1 MKDLERRNLENSS
14 NAYDHKLLSKFG
26 KPETPPRALGAGSG
40 DAMPAA
46 NLPFYQSGKH
56 PHPLRSVSLSD
67 GSSKAPSDLIFR
79 KQSFSSRIGGSPQ
92 SRPISP
98 GMISSAS
105 SPQQY
110 QNYRSPT
117 CDGSTPSSATE
128 SEAQSR
134 RFPSHHGLRHQR
146 SRRSGSGPGIFT
158 YRDDSAEPAGHAKAT
173 PGANTN
179 NTASERARW
188 YRQGSQDQP
197 IMFSEPD
204 SASVCDL
211 PMEETVNTVRQLH
224 LEDRSPLSRLD
235 SVTSPHYYSSKSSVL
250 DSRLGMKRPASSPPP
265 EAAHEDKAP
274 SLLVGEGTELYHRNA
289 TSSLHHSANPSP
301 QNRFASTLG
310 SMSSVSSTGLR
321 NNSYASSNG
330 LSVGSSLTSMSSH
343 DRHSPGGLS
352 PSSDQQKHNG
362 RDSPYVATI
371 SMNSSPQNP
380 LARPLQQ
387 NIPDIKPEAAAAR
400 KFLGDNTAPRKH
412 PNAPNIHAHAHICEC
427 CPKKPKKFLTLD
439 ELK

>member
-1 MKDLERRNLENSS
+1 M
-14 NAYDHKLLSKFG
+14 FG

-40 DAMPAA
+40 DAA

-56 PHPLRSVSLSD
+56 PHALRSASLSD
-67 GSSKAPSDLIFR
+67 GSGRGPSELIFR
-79 KQSFSSRIGGSPQ
+79 KQSFSSRMGGSPQ

-98 GMISSAS
+98 GMMSSAS

-110 QNYRSPT
+110 QDY
-117 CDGSTPSSATE
+117 GSTPSSATE
-128 SEAQSR
+128 SETQSR
-134 RFPSHHGLRHQR
+134 RFPPHQGLRHQR
-146 SRRSGSGPGIFT
+146 SRRSGSGAGISS
-158 YRDDSAEPAGHAKAT
+158 YGDDSAEPAGHAKAKA
-173 PGANTN
+173 GASMN
-179 NTASERARW
+179 NTASERTRW
-188 YRQGSQDQP
+188 YRQGSLDQP
-197 IMFSEPD
+197 MMFPEPE

-211 PMEETVNTVRQLH
+211 PMGETVNTASALRQLH
-224 LEDRSPLSRLD
+224 LEDRSPLSRVD
-235 SVTSPHYYSSKSSVL
+235 SVPSPCYYPSSKMSVL
-250 DSRLGMKRPASSPPP
+250 DSRLGMKRRASSPPP
-265 EAAHEDKAP
+265 EPAHEDKAP
-274 SLLVGEGTELYHRNA
+274 SLLVGEGTEMYQRNT
-289 TSSLHHSANPSP
+289 TSSLHLSANPSP
-301 QNRFASTLG
+301 QNRFASTVG

-321 NNSYASSNG
+321 NGSYTSSNG
-330 LSVGSSLTSMSSH
+330 LSVGSSLTSISSH

-352 PSSDQQKHNG
+352 PSSDQQQHNG
-362 RDSPYVATI
+362 RDSTYVAAI

-387 NIPDIKPEAAAAR
+387 NIPDIKPEATAAR

>member
-1 MKDLERRNLENSS
+1 
-14 NAYDHKLLSKFG
+14 
-26 KPETPPRALGAGSG
+26 
-40 DAMPAA
+40 MPAA

-67 GSSKAPSDLIFR
+67 GSSKGPSDLIFR
-79 KQSFSSRIGGSPQ
+79 KQSFSSRMGGSPQ

-98 GMISSAS
+98 GMTSSAS

-110 QNYRSPT
+110 QDYRSPT
-117 CDGSTPSSATE
+117 QDGSAPSSATE
-128 SEAQSR
+128 SETQSR
-134 RFPSHHGLRHQR
+134 RFPPHQGLRHQR
-146 SRRSGSGPGIFT
+146 SRRSGSGSGIFT
-158 YRDDSAEPAGHAKAT
+158 YWDDSAEPAGHAKPQT
-173 PGANTN
+173 GASTN

-197 IMFSEPD
+197 IMFPEPD

-211 PMEETVNTVRQLH
+211 PMEETVNTASALRQLH
-224 LEDRSPLSRLD
+224 LEDRSPFSRLD
-235 SVTSPHYYSSKSSVL
+235 SATSPSYYYSSSSKMSVL
-250 DSRLGMKRPASSPPP
+250 DSRLGTKRRASSPPP

-289 TSSLHHSANPSP
+289 TSSLHLSANPSP
-301 QNRFASTLG
+301 QSRFASTVG
-310 SMSSVSSTGLR
+310 SISSVSSTGLR
-321 NNSYASSNG
+321 NGSYASSNG
-330 LSVGSSLTSMSSH
+330 LSVGSSLTSISSH

-352 PSSDQQKHNG
+352 PSSDQQQHNG
-362 RDSPYVATI
+362 RDSPYVAAI

-387 NIPDIKPEAAAAR
+387 SIPDIKPEATAAR
-400 KFLGDNTAPRKH
+400 KFLADNTAPRKH
-412 PNAPNIHAHAHICEC
+412 RNPPNIHAHAHICEC
-427 CPKKPKKFLTLD
+427 CPKKPKRFLTLD